1 MMLMEDLFRD
11 FWWLMFPLAWLLIGG
26 VTPFLNYRR
35 QKDTMKLI
43 QSYVDRGQEPPESL
57 LKMLDRPLDDDA
69 RAWGGPATPGA
80 MRTGGQGNWWF
91 TVVLFAIMSAGFAYA
106 AWSDMYGAGQAFLI
120 VSFVM
125 GAVAAASLVSALT
138 SRRR

>member
-1 MMLMEDLFRD
+1 MEELFRD
-11 FWWLMFPLAWLLIGG
+11 FWWLMFPLVWLLIGG

-35 QKDTMKLI
+35 QKQTMKLI
-43 QSYVDRGQEPPESL
+43 QSYADRGQDPPEAL
-57 LKMLDRPLDDDA
+57 LKLLDRPLDEEGA
-69 RAWGGPATPGA
+69 AMWGAASGRG
-80 MRTGGQGNWWF
+80 TGSGSSWWF

-106 AWSDMYGAGQAFLI
+106 AWSDMYGAGEAFLI

-125 GAVAAASLVSALT
+125 GAVAAASLVSALA